1 MSNPRSS
8 VRVTREQLARLTT
21 DPQVIRFFESLMRR
35 SFDDAAA
42 LVLGVSPYTYIATA
56 DLSLVVTGGT
66 VSQLAYNRN
75 GTNTNIGIT
84 AGLVPILAGDGL
96 TITYTVA
103 PTVTMIPSQ

>member
-1 MSNPRSS
+1 MSNPRTS
-8 VRVTREQLARLTT
+8 VRVTREQLSRITS

-35 SFDDAAA
+35 PLDDATAIT
-42 LVLGVSPYTYIATA
+42 LGASPYTYVAAA
-56 DLSLVVTGGT
+56 DLSLVVTGGV

-84 AGLVPILAGDGL
+84 AGIVPILAGDGL
-96 TITYTVA
+96 TITYTVT